1 MASITST
8 GIGSGLDISGLVQ
21 NLVNAEGS
29 AKTTQLNKREAAFQA
44 RLSAYGSFRAAVDKL
59 RNALGPLQSED
70 GLAARAATSAD
81 PELYTA
87 TATSAAATGS
97 FDIEVERLAAAQKL
111 RSAAYATSTTAVGTG
126 TLVVTVGGKSLTLSI
141 DSNNGTL
148 AGIRDAING
157 AAGNPGV
164 NATIVGGVNGAQLVL
179 TASSTGAAGSIT
191 VAQSGGDGG
200 LAALAY
206 VAGGTSNG
214 LTEVTAAADARIYV
228 DGVAVT
234 SATNTFTGVIDGLTL
249 EVKSVSTPG
258 ETTRLTIATD
268 PAAVKTR
275 IGAFVSAYNAL
286 VQSMRSLTSYDA
298 KTGVAGALLG
308 DGTYREFAESVRRL
322 LSEPMAT
329 AGGRTATLAELG
341 VTRAL
346 DGTLE
351 VSDARLTAALASGF
365 DDVSTMLADANRG
378 LGTRLDALL
387 ERYVAT
393 GGAIDVRTR
402 GLQASIDGI
411 DDQRTAL
418 QERLAAYETRLRAQ
432 FNALD
437 SLVSRLRS
445 TGDFLTQQLASIAST
460 AKSGQ

>member
-8 GIGSGLDISGLVQ
+8 GIGSGLDISSLVQ

-29 AKTTQLNKREAAFQA
+29 AKSTQLNKREAAFQA
-44 RLSAYGSFRAAVDKL
+44 KLSAYGSFRAAVDKL
-59 RNALGPLQSED
+59 RSALGPMQSED
-70 GLAARAATSAD
+70 GFAARTAASGSPD
-81 PELYTA
+81 VFTA
-87 TATSAAATGS
+87 TATSTAAAGS
-97 FDIEVERLAAAQKL
+97 FDVEVERLATAQKL
-111 RSAAYATSTTAVGTG
+111 RSAPVATPATAIGTG
-126 TLVVTVGGKSLTLSI
+126 TLVVTVGGRSLTLTI
-141 DSNNGTL
+141 DSTNGTL

-164 NATIVGGVNGAQLVL
+164 TATIVGGAGGAQLVL
-179 TASSTGAAGSIT
+179 TSKSTGVAGAIT
-191 VAQSGGDGG
+191 VTQSGGDGG
-200 LAALAY
+200 LSALAY
-206 VAGGTSNG
+206 TAGASTNG
-214 LTEVTAAADARIYV
+214 LTEVTAATDARMLV

-234 SATNTFTGVIDGLTL
+234 SASNTFAGVIDGVTL
-249 EVKSVSTPG
+249 VAKSTSAPG
-258 ETTRLTIATD
+258 ETASLVIAAD
-268 PAAVKTR
+268 ADAVKSR

-298 KTGVAGALLG
+298 KTGTAGALLG
-308 DGTYREFAESVRRL
+308 DSTYRDFSESVRRL
-322 LSEPMAT
+322 LSEPMRLAD
-329 AGGRTATLAELG
+329 GRSTTLAELG
-341 VTRAL
+341 ITRSL
-346 DGTLE
+346 DGTLGI
-351 VSDARLTAALASGF
+351 SDTRLTAALSTGF
-365 DDVSTMLADANRG
+365 DDVSRMLADADRG

-411 DDQRTAL
+411 GEQRTAL

-445 TGDFLTQQLASIAST
+445 TGDFLTQQLSAISAST
-460 AKSGQ
+460 KANP

>member
-1 MASITST
+1 MPL
-8 GIGSGLDISGLVQ
+8 LDLV
-21 NLVNAEGS
+21 
-29 AKTTQLNKREAAFQA
+29 
-44 RLSAYGSFRAAVDKL
+44 
-59 RNALGPLQSED
+59 
-70 GLAARAATSAD
+70 
-81 PELYTA
+81 
-87 TATSAAATGS
+87 
-97 FDIEVERLAAAQKL
+97 
-111 RSAAYATSTTAVGTG
+111 
-126 TLVVTVGGKSLTLSI
+126 
-141 DSNNGTL
+141 
-148 AGIRDAING
+148 
-157 AAGNPGV
+157 
-164 NATIVGGVNGAQLVL
+164 
-179 TASSTGAAGSIT
+179 ASS
-191 VAQSGGDGG
+191 
-200 LAALAY
+200 
-206 VAGGTSNG
+206 
-214 LTEVTAAADARIYV
+214 
-228 DGVAVT
+228 
-234 SATNTFTGVIDGLTL
+234 
-249 EVKSVSTPG
+249 
-258 ETTRLTIATD
+258 
-268 PAAVKTR
+268 
-275 IGAFVSAYNAL
+275 
-286 VQSMRSLTSYDA
+286 
-298 KTGVAGALLG
+298 LLG

-329 AGGRTATLAELG
+329 AGGRAATLAELG